1 MAAGFLVP
9 PAVHAVTDLDKEM
22 AELAKQ
28 VHGVVKERGNAIQVG
43 DFVAKGNA
51 ARQAATGG
59 TAIAKALVDALG
71 KRGVQVSRTA
81 DLLVSGEYRDVTDK
95 DSKTT
100 ALQIKA
106 RIEDRNG
113 EPVIDLDSRGLFS
126 LTTIASLVGITT
138 VTPPSTTPEKAEK
151 TARRRPRQ
159 DPVAAARGDQ
169 GSPPFRMARRCRI
182 RSRFSSDPTPARP
195 NPI

>member
-1 MAAGFLVP
+1 MNVARGLRGGRQALGSVLAVALAAGFLLS
-9 PAVHAVTDLDKEM
+9 PAVHAVSDLDKEM

-28 VHGVVKERGNAIQVG
+28 VEGVVKDRGNAIQVG
-43 DFVAKGNA
+43 DFVPKGNA
-51 ARQAATGG
+51 ARQGATGG

-71 KRGVQVSRTA
+71 KRGVQVSRKA

-113 EPVIDLDSRGLFS
+113 EPVIE
-126 LTTIASLVGITT
+126 A
-138 VTPPSTTPEKAEK
+138 
-151 TARRRPRQ
+151 
-159 DPVAAARGDQ
+159 
-169 GSPPFRMARRCRI
+169 
-182 RSRFSSDPTPARP
+182 RFSRP
-195 NPI
+195 F